1 MNMLAK
7 IQSVEEIKEMSPRE
21 QKALVIDSA
30 NTLVEQY
37 AKLDSNIKDN
47 MKKRNHL
54 KAWFKFSG
62 KRRLESR
69 KHYIMISRH
78 NVRELDL
85 DKLKKM
91 VNPLIL
97 KKCTSLREEVSVR
110 LYEKE

>member
-30 NTLVEQY
+30 GVLVEKY
-37 AKLDSNIKDN
+37 AKLDSSVKEN
-47 MKKRNHL
+47 MKKRGHL

-62 KRRLESR
+62 KRRLDSK
-69 KHYIMISRH
+69 KHYVLVSRH
-78 NVRELDL
+78 NVRELDF
-85 DKLKKM
+85 DKLKKF

-97 KKCTSLREEVSVR
+97 KKCTSIREEVSVR